1 MKHINLLVVLTVL
14 ICGAQAM
21 NAQTDYEKKMAE
33 LEARKQIANF
43 INKSNLNTEELKAT
57 TRENPCAIYDND
69 EWYTAFGQKEG
80 RRGDPQLANSLLRTL
95 QGQITD
101 KLAGKIQAITTE
113 YMDQMDTEDGSYARE
128 HIEGASQK
136 TVEQYLAETQE
147 YKRVETMPDDKTGN
161 IILYMSIRVRKQDL
175 AAEMASGVAKEMA
188 QNKESQV
195 RLNEAKFRE
204 SAMKVFDKE

>member
-1 MKHINLLVVLTVL
+1 MKHINLLVVLAIL
-14 ICGAQAM
+14 ICGVQTM

-43 INKSNLNTEELKAT
+43 INQSNLNTEELKAT

-175 AAEMASGVAKEMA
+175 AAEMASGVAP
-188 QNKESQV
+188 S
-195 RLNEAKFRE
+195 R
-204 SAMKVFDKE
+204 SSP

>member
-1 MKHINLLVVLTVL
+1 MKRINLLVVLIAL
-14 ICGAQAM
+14 FCGIQTM

-43 INKSNLNTEELKAT
+43 INQSNLNTEELKAT
-57 TRENPCAIYDND
+57 TRENPCAIYDNE

-113 YMDQMDTEDGSYARE
+113 YMDQMDTEEGSYARE

-147 YKRVETMPDDKTGN
+147 YKRVETLPDEKTGN

-175 AAEMASGVAKEMA
+175 AAEMAKGVAKEMA

-204 SAMKVFDKE
+204 SAMNVFNKE

>member
-14 ICGAQAM
+14 ICGVQTM

-43 INKSNLNTEELKAT
+43 INQSNLNTEELKAT
-57 TRENPCAIYDND
+57 TRENPCAIYDDD
-69 EWYTAFGQKEG
+69 EWFTAFGQKEG

-95 QGQITD
+95 QSQITD

-113 YMDQMDTEDGSYARE
+113 YMDQMDTENESYARE

-136 TVEQYLAETQE
+136 TVDQYLAETQE
-147 YKRVETMPDDKTGN
+147 YKRVETMPDDRTGN

-175 AAEMASGVAKEMA
+175 AADMAKGVAKEIA

-204 SAMKVFDKE
+204 SAMNVFNKE